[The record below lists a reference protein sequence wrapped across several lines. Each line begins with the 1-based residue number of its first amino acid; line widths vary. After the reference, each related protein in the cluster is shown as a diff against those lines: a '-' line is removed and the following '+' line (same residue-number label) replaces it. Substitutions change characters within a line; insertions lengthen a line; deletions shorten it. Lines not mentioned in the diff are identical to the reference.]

1 MSLANASDPSVPHVD
16 RKRLAGVL
24 SLLVPALAG
33 LGPLLWAA
41 FVYGA
46 WFRMRTPLAW
56 AGPLAIV
63 MTTGMA
69 GGSCL
74 NLGHE
79 PGHKQSRLE
88 RRLANIVP
96 APTFCGHFGDVPQLP
111 NGYFGMFT
119 VAYFRPLWF
128 APMDARLVAAVHS
141 DPARINFHPRRR
153 AALKRRHG
161 LVDFPARA
169 A

>member
-1 MSLANASDPSVPHVD
+1 MSLANASDPSVPYVD
-16 RKRLAGVL
+16 RKRRAWVL
-24 SLLVPALAG
+24 SLLVPALVG
-33 LGPLLWAA
+33 LGPLLRAA

-46 WFRMRTPLAW
+46 WFCMRTPLAW
-56 AGPLAIV
+56 AGQLAIV
-63 MTTGMA
+63 MKTGMV

-79 PGHKQSRLE
+79 PGHKKSRLE
-88 RRLANIVP
+88 RRLAKIVL
-96 APTFCGHFGDVPQLP
+96 APTFYGHFDDAPQLP

-119 VAYFRPLWF
+119 VAYFPPLWF
-128 APMDARLVAAVHS
+128 ALMDGRLVAAVHS

-153 AALKRRHG
+153 AALMRRHG